1 MTHAE
6 CNDRAVSEVPM
17 IEQLALLHDAQLR
30 ASVAR
35 HRQSLG
41 GRRESAAH
49 LDELFH
55 ALIDLVR
62 PEVFLEV
69 GAADAEASL
78 AVAARHPQCRVVAL
92 EATDYIHAR
101 ASASTDYPAAGVD
114 YRYCA
119 ASDHDGTVTFRLDVD
134 PVSGELL
141 PGQSLLA
148 RSDAGAL
155 REVEVPSARLDS
167 VIPDRNVNVG
177 AWIDVEGAIREVL
190 AGASGLLPQVAVLKV
205 EVEDA
210 QIWEGQLI
218 SLDVIEHL
226 LAAGLVPVARDAE
239 YVGQYNVLFV
249 SGRWA
254 RHAAVRQAL
263 EEHAYRLE
271 HEWSREPSRVRQSE
285 TLRGVLRPVRRGV
298 SQIVGRARRG

>member
-1 MTHAE
+1 
-6 CNDRAVSEVPM
+6 M

-35 HRQSLG
+35 HRQALG

-55 ALIDLVR
+55 SLIDLVR

-78 AVAARHPQCRVVAL
+78 AVAARHPQCRVIAL

-101 ASASTDYPAAGVD
+101 ASASTDYAAAGVD

-119 ASDHDGTVTFRLDVD
+119 ASDHDGMVTFRLDVD

-218 SLDVIEHL
+218 SLGVIEHL

-263 EEHAYRLE
+263 EYCAHHHPGRRLAKC
-271 HEWSREPSRVRQSE
+271 RKRPSRDADAER
-285 TLRGVLRPVRRGV
+285 
-298 SQIVGRARRG
+298 